1 MKSEPLSLDQRSR
14 IDDVP
19 VGLKNV
25 GNTCYFNSFI
35 QALFFLPNVTLKLLN
50 ANITNQ
56 YAEQAKLAKQIV
68 PQDSNERQAKEDKLQ
83 ILARKQQSTVMA
95 THLQQLMAN
104 LMFTN
109 QKYVDPTPVLNNV
122 VDDDNNR

>member
-1 MKSEPLSLDQRSR
+1 MIANNQQQKSLPKQASFSDPDVEAAIQASLKSEPLSLDQRSR

-56 YAEQAKLAKQIV
+56 YAE
-68 PQDSNERQAKEDKLQ
+68 
-83 ILARKQQSTVMA
+83 
-95 THLQQLMAN
+95 
-104 LMFTN
+104 
-109 QKYVDPTPVLNNV
+109 
-122 VDDDNNR
+122 

>member
-1 MKSEPLSLDQRSR
+1 M
-14 IDDVP
+14 
-19 VGLKNV
+19 

-109 QKYVDPTPVLNNV
+109 
-122 VDDDNNR
+122 